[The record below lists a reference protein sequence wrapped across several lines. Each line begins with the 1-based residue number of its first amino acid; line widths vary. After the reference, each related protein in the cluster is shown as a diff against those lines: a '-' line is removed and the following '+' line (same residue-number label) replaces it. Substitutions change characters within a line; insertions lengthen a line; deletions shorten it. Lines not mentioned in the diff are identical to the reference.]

1 MQTTYYNVNRP
12 TGTMIDLCQRRQQ
25 LAMSQM
31 ESGLWLYEDKPRA
44 RRTRRDARRRG
55 SELTELLTSTGVL
68 VMTIAGTVLAMCL

>member
-1 MQTTYYNVNRP
+1 MQTTYYNVERP
-12 TGTMIDLCQRRQQ
+12 TGAMIDLCQRRQQ

-44 RRTRRDARRRG
+44 SRTSRNVRRRG

-68 VMTIAGTVLAMCL
+68 AMTIVGTVLVMCL